1 MSDFN
6 LKRQVSEEDNNIE
19 KEEDEEI
26 MLEDVTQ
33 EVTDFNLT
41 PEYRA
46 MGLPDHVGDVVIDDG
61 FTFRDEPTRGIDFLK
76 PLASSHT
83 VPDIDSNITEPF
95 SRTYV
100 EPPKL
105 PIDMS
110 LFPLEKTHFLTNA
123 DPVQVCMEFRKAF
136 DSNDVKINKFD
147 LPKYKFKCEYD
158 VEDEDGKVRERVF
171 FRARIY
177 TVNKDK
183 KYVVELQRRDGCC
196 LQWRKLYNNLK
207 SSIPLDQIVQ

>member
-1 MSDFN
+1 
-6 LKRQVSEEDNNIE
+6 
-19 KEEDEEI
+19 
-26 MLEDVTQ
+26 
-33 EVTDFNLT
+33 
-41 PEYRA
+41 
-46 MGLPDHVGDVVIDDG
+46 MG
-61 FTFRDEPTRGIDFLK
+61 TF
-76 PLASSHT
+76 A
-83 VPDIDSNITEPF
+83 
-95 SRTYV
+95 

-123 DPVQVCMEFRKAF
+123 NPVTVCTEFRKAF
-136 DSNDVKINKFD
+136 ENNSVRINNFD
-147 LPKYKFKCEYD
+147 LAKYKFKCEFA
-158 VEDEDGKVRERVF
+158 VEDEDGKIRDRVF